1 MKMHVR
7 LASLFSLTLLLGL
20 WSCTQTS
27 LELPHSPKGEKG
39 VSAYQQWVDAVNS
52 GKIQWDKGKTS
63 IPDYFIYLKGDEGDR
78 GRSAFAVWQDLLAAT
93 DLKNPTNPNESWPK
107 ERNTLADF
115 WRYYSG
121 AQGKTPHPNKDGYW
135 AVGNTTTDVLATPKD
150 GKSAYQQWKEDLQ
163 AGKIKDWDPNANS
176 EPDFY
181 RYYQRQQG
189 ITPQPKSGTWWLG
202 DTDTK
207 VPVTGDNAYQ
217 VWKKDVEAGRI
228 LTPEGRPWD
237 KSKNQLSDF
246 FSFLKGADGKD
257 GKDAYTLWKEQV
269 PKGIESPANPGVNWP
284 GDATDKADY
293 YRFLMGAK
301 GPKGNEGPKGKP
313 GDRGP
318 EGGKGP
324 STAGTPG
331 KPGLSAYELWKK
343 ELAEN
348 AGKPNQIMNK
358 ETGTPWPVEEN
369 TKEDFYRYLVG
380 RPGKTGAD
388 GRPGKPGEPGSNVE
402 IVLGVPNVIAQYHYQ
417 ALGEYQRPQDGGVRY
432 KVYNVDGEAAGAG
445 VKVKGMPGIAPEKE
459 YTTDD
464 NGEFIVPRADLPT
477 VEDVE
482 ARFGR
487 AKSVTFPNQQ
497 PMEGAENTYV
507 PAPYDVKL
515 MKNDAWKWRPSMVS
529 TPNIACYF
537 KLYYKLPWEKEWK
550 PIPSALPGGE
560 GLVLETW
567 RIKAPHDLT
576 SYVGDSPEGEDRFD
590 RFAGELWG
598 WRPVVKNIFN
608 VGHENSKV
616 WDNKPVY
623 RTVKVNKPVY
633 GLPLA
638 WDGVVEIPPYQ
649 AAPYIKSLHL
659 GKYDPDEKVF
669 ANVTVELDV
678 SNVNLDIML
687 HNYNYDPESL
697 GEGKGKL
704 YKPRYFKK
712 PSSPRW
718 ESQARRF
725 ERLFVSFEGGT
736 SSGTHNASNKDHKV
750 TIAKPTV
757 SIGLPV
763 ALGAKVYTK
772 AYGHY
777 MDDENFYDY
786 FVGTL
791 KRKPDGSGYY
801 IEKPE
806 NFPPDAPEIKVT
818 GGN

>member
-7 LASLFSLTLLLGL
+7 LVSLFSLTLLLGL

-78 GRSAFAVWQDLLAAT
+78 GRSAFAVWQDLLATT

-207 VPVTGDNAYQ
+207 VPVTGDNAYE

-228 LTPEGRPWD
+228 STPNGMPWD

-269 PKGIESPANPGVNWP
+269 PKGIESPTNPGVNWP

-301 GPKGNEGPKGKP
+301 GPKGNEGPKGETGEKGP
-313 GDRGP
+313 KGD
-318 EGGKGP
+318 KGP
-324 STAGTPG
+324 STSGAPG

-369 TKEDFYRYLVG
+369 TKDDFYRYLVG
-380 RPGKTGAD
+380 RPGKPGAD
-388 GRPGKPGEPGSNVE
+388 GRPGEPGKPGVDVE
-402 IVLGVPNVIAQYHYQ
+402 VVTGTPNVIAQYHYQ
-417 ALGEYQRPQDGGVRY
+417 PLGEYQRPQDGGVKY
-432 KVYNVDGEAAGAG
+432 KVYGIDGTVAGAG
-445 VKVKGMPGIAPEKE
+445 VKVKGMPGMDPEKE

-464 NGEFIVPRADLPT
+464 KGEFIIPRADLPT
-477 VEDVE
+477 QQETE

-487 AKSVTFPNQQ
+487 VKSVTFPNQQ

-507 PAPYDVKL
+507 PAPYDIKL
-515 MKNDAWKWRPSMVS
+515 DNSSVPYLSSGSPGYAYCSLYLYCKYSWETEWRRVDSKIPQVDSWKLQV
-529 TPNIACYF
+529 
-537 KLYYKLPWEKEWK
+537 WK
-550 PIPSALPGGE
+550 I
-560 GLVLETW
+560 TDTQ
-567 RIKAPHDLT
+567 DLT
-576 SYVGDSPEGEDRFD
+576 SYSGTTPEYTTSFSSYYATAYGY
-590 RFAGELWG
+590 
-598 WRPVVKNIFN
+598 RPMIKNAYNIIYSSTYTK
-608 VGHENSKV
+608 E
-616 WDNKPVY
+616 WDGNPVY
-623 RTVKVNKPVY
+623 VTAKLDKPIY
-633 GLPLA
+633 GVSVA
-638 WDGVVEIPPYQ
+638 WNSVMEVPPYQ
-649 AAPYIKSLHL
+649 IAPRIKTLKL
-659 GKYDPDEKVF
+659 GPYNPTTGTFSEVSG
-669 ANVTVELDV
+669 ELDV
-678 SNVNLDIML
+678 DAVNLDIL
-687 HNYNYDPESL
+687 LYSNSYNTKSL
-697 GEGKGKL
+697 GTGKGNL
-704 YKPRYFKK
+704 YTPSYYKNKGGDWQTEAKK
-712 PSSPRW
+712 VSEIYIRLIGRTSLGVQDVSNDQVKNSLSNTSFAILSP
-718 ESQARRF
+718 A
-725 ERLFVSFEGGT
+725 LNATVSVNGYY
-736 SSGTHNASNKDHKV
+736 SSGSTSNENYY
-750 TIAKPTV
+750 
-757 SIGLPV
+757 GYN
-763 ALGAKVYTK
+763 LGV
-772 AYGHY
+772 
-777 MDDENFYDY
+777 
-786 FVGTL
+786 L
-791 KRKPDGSGYY
+791 KQKTDGSYY
-801 IEKPE
+801 IEKPS
-806 NFPPDAPEIKVT
+806 NYPATAPDVQVT
-818 GGN
+818 GGK